1 METPAYTELL
11 YGLELTHYGPER
23 SEAPEFSLI
32 SPTFKRPDEV
42 REFIASAAKLAAPK
56 SRFEVILADGTP
68 DDSLRPE
75 IQKAAEAAGL
85 GVTVLFYPGLAVS
98 DARNAAAAASRAPWL
113 IFLDSDC
120 LLPEGYLDAVAH
132 GLARDAWDAFG
143 GPDAA
148 PPDFSPLQ
156 KAISFAMTSVLT
168 TGGIRGGSAK
178 PTATYYPRGFNMGI
192 RAKAFWAVMGYDID
206 FKCGEDVELSIRVR
220 EAGFRVGLIPEA
232 VVWHKRRSTL
242 GQFYRQVRRF
252 GSARIA
258 LAKRHKG
265 QMKLTHAFPF
275 AFMLAWISALAL
287 HLSGLWTQPV
297 YLFHGYFAAVLLLS
311 SIQNRSLGVGLH
323 SVAATAVMFAG
334 YAVGFAAALLGKPYR

>member
-1 METPAYTELL
+1 MPTKAELL
-11 YGLELTHYGPER
+11 ADVEHHHFGPMR
-23 SEAPEFSLI
+23 SAEPEFSLI

-42 REFIASAAKLAAPK
+42 RDFIASAAQLAGPK
-56 SRFEVILADGTP
+56 GRFEVLLADGTP

-75 IQKAAEAAGL
+75 IQKAPAAAYGSGL
-85 GVTVLFYPGLAVS
+85 PVS
-98 DARNAAAAASRAPWL
+98 DARNTAAAAARAPWL

-120 LLPEGYLDAVAH
+120 LLPEGYLDAVVQ

-192 RAKAFWAVMGYDID
+192 RAEAFWSVGGYDTQ
-206 FKCGEDVELSIRVR
+206 FKCGEDVELSIRMR
-220 EAGFRVGLIPEA
+220 EAGLRVGLIPEA
-232 VVWHKRRSTL
+232 VVWHKRRATL
-242 GQFYRQVRRF
+242 GQFFRQVRRF

-275 AFMLAWISALAL
+275 AFMLAWIAALAL

-311 SIQNRSLGVGLH
+311 SVQNRSVGVGLR

-334 YAVGFAAALLGKPYR
+334 YAVGFGAALMGKPYR

>member
-297 YLFHGYFAAVLLLS
+297 YLFHGYFAA
-311 SIQNRSLGVGLH
+311 
-323 SVAATAVMFAG
+323 
-334 YAVGFAAALLGKPYR
+334 ALLRKPYR